1 MLALDPAVLDRGSG
15 GVARDK
21 YDVWHMIAPSGSP
34 IHEDLVA
41 LLRAGQAAEHDLFG
55 SLAPEMRDTPG
66 TIGEWSAK
74 DVLTHLA
81 AWRSIEARRLEAA
94 ADGAAPPSEDPA
106 ATDPEDVSNATIH
119 AERADSSWQTVADD
133 ADASIE
139 ALVAAFGRSS
149 AEALCACEGTSTGL
163 GASGVNHSLAHLSDV
178 ARLAGGHER
187 LAAYVAEIETI
198 LRGNHLP
205 PRDSGTILYNV
216 ACHSALAGEL
226 DDARRLLRTAFARRP
241 DLAEH
246 AANDPDLA
254 ALSGELAAL
263 RT

>member
-1 MLALDPAVLDRGSG
+1 
-15 GVARDK
+15 
-21 YDVWHMIAPSGSP
+21 MITSTDSP
-34 IHEDLVA
+34 LHEDLVA
-41 LLRAGQAAEHDLFG
+41 LLRASQATEHDLFA
-55 SLAPEMRDTPG
+55 SLSPEMRDAPG
-66 TIGEWSAK
+66 AIGEWSAK
-74 DVLTHLA
+74 DVLAHLA

-94 ADGAAPPSEDPA
+94 AASAATPPEDPA

-119 AERADSSWQTVADD
+119 AERADWSWDTVADD

-187 LAAYVAEIETI
+187 LTAYVAEIETI

-205 PRDSGTILYNV
+205 PRDSGTILYNI
-216 ACHSALAGEL
+216 ACHRALTGEL

-241 DLAEH
+241 DLAGH

-254 ALSGELAAL
+254 ALSGELADLAAPA
-263 RT
+263 